1 MGVKQVKLTVNGKAY
16 QVVADEDLT
25 LLDLL
30 RDELHLTGA
39 KQSCDKAGQCGACTV
54 IMNGRAVRSCLVKV
68 GKLDGA
74 DVITVEGLGTPDNP
88 HLIQEAFVLAGAIQ
102 CGFCTPGM
110 IMATKALL
118 DKNND
123 PDTEEIKKALRG
135 NLCRCTGYVKIIDAV
150 KLAGRFLRGEITP
163 DEVRPDPD
171 GPKAGVSH
179 PRPSA
184 LEKACGTARYTADYV
199 LPGALE
205 LAAVH
210 SPYQHAII
218 KKIDFSAAEKM
229 PGVVGFMT
237 AKDIKGTNR
246 LVLNTNDRPLL
257 CEDRVRSF
265 GDPVAVVAART
276 RKEAREAAKAV
287 KVEYEPLPVLTS
299 PEEALA
305 EDAPQIHPDRPNLCF
320 THPQIKGDAK
330 EALQKAAAVVEGH
343 FKTQI
348 NHQAPLE
355 PEASVAYLEEED
367 DGDVQLV
374 VVGRSINIH
383 KHLSTLQDALG
394 YENIRYEEAV
404 SGGQFG
410 IKVEITSEGIAGAA
424 ALHFKQPVR
433 YIPSLEESMW
443 LTPKRHPY
451 DMKVKLAA
459 DSEGK
464 LTAYEIDFTVD
475 NGAYHSNGDVIINRS
490 LRMLSGSYNIPN
502 VHAMS
507 RLVYTNNPWGSSAR
521 GAGPPQTNFALECAV
536 NMLADKMGIDPLE
549 FRLKNS
555 LQPGLSKS
563 TGTVVTE
570 WPFPVVCES
579 LKPHYERAKREAKQH
594 KDGTIV
600 RGVGIAAGSFGIG
613 SPGDKAIVSI
623 ELDPDGGVTVYAA
636 VADPGEGNES
646 MLTQLA
652 AEVLKLPLHKI
663 RLVTRDTDR
672 TTATGPAAGSRMT
685 YMCGGALVDAA
696 NQLKAAM
703 AECGA
708 TCHDDLVRAGK
719 PTRYTGTKAT
729 LQSGPLDKETGQ
741 GSAYESEVHALQM
754 AEVEVNKETG
764 EVRIIKMTTAVDS
777 GPVIN
782 RLNYEGQLEGG
793 ADMGAGF
800 ALREQFIAQETKDWV
815 TFKFPTMKTAFPME
829 AVITETPRQRGTLH
843 GSTGVGE
850 MTMVPTAP
858 AVISAIYDAIG
869 VWICDLPATPEKIKA
884 ALNDEIRK

>member
-1 MGVKQVKLTVNGKAY
+1 MGVKKIKLTVNGKTH

-39 KQSCDKAGQCGACTV
+39 KQSCDKKGQCGACTV
-54 IMNGRAVRSCLVKV
+54 IMNGRAVRSCLMKV
-68 GKLDGA
+68 SKLDGA
-74 DVITVEGLGTPDNP
+74 DVITVEGLGTPENP

-118 DKNND
+118 DKNNN

-135 NLCRCTGYVKIIDAV
+135 NLCRCTGYAKIIDAV

-163 DEVRPDPD
+163 DDVRPNPD
-171 GPKAGVSH
+171 GPKVGVSH
-179 PRPSA
+179 PRPTA
-184 LEKACGTARYTADYV
+184 MEKACGTARYTADYLV
-199 LPGALE
+199 PGALE
-205 LAAVH
+205 LAVVH
-210 SPYQHAII
+210 SPHEHAII
-218 KKIDFSAAEKM
+218 KKIDFSEAEKM

-257 CEDRVRSF
+257 CEDKVRSY
-265 GDPVAVVAART
+265 GDPVAIVAART

-287 KVEYEPLPVLTS
+287 KVEYEVLPALHS
-299 PEEALA
+299 PEEAMA
-305 EDAPQIHPDRPNLCF
+305 EGAIQIHPDRPNLCF
-320 THPQIKGDAK
+320 THPQIKGDAQK
-330 EALQKAAAVVEGH
+330 ALAEAAAVVEAH

-355 PEASVAYLEEED
+355 PEASVAYLEEDE

-383 KHLSTLQDALG
+383 KHLSALQDALG

-410 IKVEITSEGIAGAA
+410 MKVEITSEGIAGAA

-443 LTPKRHPY
+443 ITPKRHPY

-464 LTAYEIDFTVD
+464 ITAYDIDFTVD
-475 NGAYHSNGDVIINRS
+475 NGAYHSNGDTIINRS

-502 VHAMS
+502 VNAFA
-507 RLVYTNNPWGSSAR
+507 RLVYTNTPWGSSAR

-536 NMLADKMGIDPLE
+536 NMLAEKMGIDPLE

-555 LQPGLSKS
+555 LQPGQSKS

-579 LKPHYERAKREAKQH
+579 LKPHYERAKREAAKY
-594 KDGTIV
+594 KEGTIV

-623 ELDPDGGVTVYAA
+623 ELDPDDGVTVYAA

-652 AEVLKLPLHKI
+652 AEVLNLPLKKV

-685 YMCGGALVDAA
+685 YMCGGALVEAA
-696 NQLKAAM
+696 KQLKAAM
-703 AECGA
+703 EECGA
-708 TCHDDLVRAGK
+708 TCYDDLVKAGK
-719 PTRYTGTKAT
+719 PTRYTGTKVT
-729 LQSGPLDKETGQ
+729 LQSGPLDKQTGQ
-741 GSAYESEVHALQM
+741 GSAYESEVHCLQM

-764 EVRIIKMTTAVDS
+764 EVTILKMTTAVDS

-800 ALREQFIAQETKDWV
+800 ALREQYIAKETKDWV
-815 TFKFPTMKTAFPME
+815 TFKFPTIKTAFPME
-829 AVITETPRQRGTLH
+829 AIITETPRERGTLY

-858 AVISAIYDAIG
+858 AIISAIYDAIG

-884 ALNDEIRK
+884 ALQNKA